1 MTGLRVGTVIVFA
14 LAGLLLV
21 SSAVTSG
28 GTDLRQDRPNQLRD
42 LVHQQLDSV
51 QRLTRQVTAL
61 RHEVDQLAQAA
72 GVPEL
77 DAAQAQMRALAK
89 PAGFTTVTGTGIT
102 VELNDAPPPNA
113 ALGQKVNP
121 DDLLVHQQDVE
132 SVMNALWHGGATA
145 MTVQGRRI
153 ISTSA
158 PQCVGNVILVDGVVY
173 SPPYVIAA
181 TGNPAAM
188 RNALDQEPGIQLFQ
202 EYVSLFGLGYKV
214 TDSTHMVIPPHVGS
228 VDLKYAHLITAQ

>member
-1 MTGLRVGTVIVFA
+1 MRLGTLAVFVI
-14 LAGLLLV
+14 AGILLV

-28 GTDLRQDRPNQLRD
+28 GTDLRTDKPSLLRD
-42 LVHQQLDSV
+42 LVAQQT
-51 QRLTRQVTAL
+51 QRHAQLSRQAAAL
-61 RHEVDQLAQAA
+61 RSQVDLLAATA

-77 DAAQAQMRALAK
+77 NQAQRTAKALSA
-89 PAGFTTVTGTGIT
+89 PAGFTAVSGTGIRVT
-102 VELNDAPPPNA
+102 LTDAPKQNA
-113 ALGQKVNP
+113 ALGQATNP

-132 SVMNALWHGGATA
+132 SVMNALWRGGATA

-181 TGNPAAM
+181 TGNPV
-188 RNALDQEPGIQLFQ
+188 ALNSALETEPGVNLFRQ
-202 EYVSLFGLGYKV
+202 YVTLFGLGYKV
-214 TDSTHMVIPPHVGS
+214 TPLAHVVMPAYQGS
-228 VDLKYAHLITAQ
+228 VAMQYAKVITIP